1 VGKVASTNKTP
12 RIGLT
17 GGIASGKTL
26 IAAMFEVCGAAVAF
40 ADQMARGLMEMPGE
54 VKEQLHELLGEDA
67 YLSDGKLNRPH
78 VGQLLFSDESLLEK
92 VNGIVHPAVAGA
104 AEAWHVRQI
113 EKVPYTIYES
123 ALLFET
129 GTYKAFD
136 AVVLVHA
143 PMTLRLERA
152 MKRDNADKDAILARM
167 EAQWNDEQRLRQEA
181 FVIINDGSQS
191 LIKQVWG
198 FHRAVVEAQ

>member
-1 VGKVASTNKTP
+1 
-12 RIGLT
+12 
-17 GGIASGKTL
+17 
-26 IAAMFEVCGAAVAF
+26 MFEVCGAAVAF

-67 YLSDGKLNRPH
+67 YLPDGKLNRPH
-78 VGQLLFSDESLLEK
+78 VGQLLFSDASLLEK

-152 MKRDNADKDAILARM
+152 MKRDNADKEAILARM

-181 FVIINDGSQS
+181 YVIINDGTQS
-191 LIKQVWG
+191 LIKQVWE
-198 FHRAVVEAQ
+198 FHRAVAGV

>member
-1 VGKVASTNKTP
+1 MAKVASSGKTP

-54 VKEQLHELLGEDA
+54 VKQQLSDLLGEDA
-67 YLSDGKLNRPH
+67 YLPDGKLNRPY
-78 VGQLLFSDESLLEK
+78 VGKLLFSDEAMLEK
-92 VNGIVHPAVAGA
+92 VNAIVHPAVASA
-104 AEAWHVRQI
+104 AEAWHVRMI

-136 AVVLVHA
+136 AVILVHA

-152 MKRDNADKDAILARM
+152 MKRDHADKNAILARM

-181 FVIINDGSQS
+181 FVILNDGSQS
-191 LIKQVWG
+191 LIEQVWG
-198 FHRAVVEAQ
+198 FHRAVMGA

>member
-1 VGKVASTNKTP
+1 VAKVASSGKTP

-54 VKEQLHELLGEDA
+54 VKEQLSDLLGEEA
-67 YLSDGKLNRPH
+67 YLPDGKLNRPH
-78 VGQLLFSDESLLEK
+78 VGQLLFSDESILEK
-92 VNGIVHPAVAGA
+92 VNAIVHPAVAGA
-104 AEAWHVRQI
+104 AEAWHVRMI

-129 GTYKAFD
+129 GTYKSFD
-136 AVVLVHA
+136 AVILVHA

-181 FVIINDGSQS
+181 FVILNDGTQS
-191 LIKQVWG
+191 LVEQVWG
-198 FHRAVVEAQ
+198 FHRAVMAAQ